1 MRHDHPLRSLR
12 QRIDAHLSVALFEWV
27 TFLGLLV
34 SAFMAWLRY
43 RQGNHFQMVV
53 DIGITVVLAVC
64 FAAMVYGIKRDNV
77 ARLAAVLCSIGVVIS
92 AWVDP
97 ASGTHWA
104 FVVFVVCFIL
114 FKHNTALLISL
125 GALGI
130 IAMRLWATGST
141 IDFSGFAA
149 SGLLVVGFNFL
160 FAVREEKLRAQLRS
174 FAMQDPLTG
183 LGNRRAFNRRIEYL
197 MHEAGANDQGIGM
210 FMLDLD
216 YFKTVNDRF
225 GHAVGDQVLID
236 FARIIRHNSRSID
249 ELFRLGGEEFV
260 LLLPGMDECHMA
272 NHGDALLGV
281 IRAELK
287 AGNAPVTTSIG
298 ASIWRKNEPLKAW
311 MARADEAL
319 YEAKEKGRDRIVV
332 R

>member
-1 MRHDHPLRSLR
+1 MKRDHPFRLLR
-12 QRIDAHLSVALFEWV
+12 QRLDAHLSRTLFEWV

-34 SAFMAWLRY
+34 SVLMAWLRY
-43 RQGNHFQMVV
+43 RQGDHFQMFV
-53 DIGITVVLAVC
+53 DIGIATVLAVC
-64 FAAMVYGIKRDNV
+64 FAAMLYGMRRENV
-77 ARLAAVLCSIGVVIS
+77 ARLAAVLCSIGVVVG

-97 ASGTHWA
+97 AAGTHWA

-130 IAMRLWATGST
+130 ISMRLWATGST
-141 IDFSGFAA
+141 IDFSEFSAA
-149 SGLLVVGFNFL
+149 ALLVVGFNFL

-183 LGNRRAFNRRIEYL
+183 LGNRRAFNRRVEFL
-197 MHEAGANDQGIGM
+197 MQEAGANDQGIGM

-216 YFKTVNDRF
+216 FFKTVNDRF

-236 FARIIRHNSRSID
+236 FARIIRHNTRSID

-272 NHGDALLGV
+272 SHGDVLLGV

-287 AGNAPVTTSIG
+287 AGDSPVTTSIG
-298 ASIWRKNEPLKAW
+298 ASIWRTNEPLKAW

-319 YEAKEKGRDRIVV
+319 YEAKEKGGDRIVV
-332 R
+332 H